1 MKKTIQIIK
10 NHPRKIALFG
20 LILFGFYWFSIPNP
34 LFTTPTCMILEDQ
47 NGELLGAR
55 IAADGQWR
63 FPQQDEVPMKFEQAI
78 IEFEDRRFY
87 YHPGI
92 DPKGLARA
100 MQQNIRNGKI
110 VSGGS
115 TLSMQVIRLAEQAR
129 SRSLLQKIK
138 EMILATRLEL
148 GYSKKEILA
157 FYASHAPF
165 GGNVVGLDAASWRYF
180 AKKPSALSWAEA
192 ATLAVLPNAP
202 ALIHPGRNRAALL
215 AKRNRLLKRLLE
227 KGILDAIDYELAL
240 EEQLPQKPHPLPR
253 LAPHLL
259 DRAYLENFSTKKG
272 AITRLHTTID
282 RKLQQRVT
290 SILQRHNQI
299 LKSNDIHNLAGL
311 VVEIET
317 GNVVAYVGNI
327 LGTGREHGEEVD
339 IIKAPRST
347 GSILKPILLACML
360 DDGSVLPN
368 SLIPDIPMNM
378 GSYRPENYHET
389 YDGMVPAQKAVIRS
403 LNVPL
408 VRMLSRYGLEKFH
421 FQLQQL
427 GLHSIDKPANWYG
440 LPLIVGGAES
450 TLWEITNA
458 YAGMAR
464 TLNHFQENNGEYLVN
479 DFRKLNYIFNQKP
492 ENPSEKLKEPPLLS
506 AASIYQT
513 FDAIQNLERPNSE
526 GEWQHFDSS
535 QKIAWKTG
543 TSFGF
548 RDAWAVGVTP
558 KYAVGIWAGNADG
571 EGRPGLVGV
580 KAAAPVLF
588 DVLDL
593 LPSADWFM
601 APLDE
606 MQEIVVCRESGF
618 HALDICPKDTILCT
632 FGGQNAPNC
641 RFHQLL
647 HLDKKENLQVHNECE
662 TPLNM
667 RHEAWFVLPPMEE
680 YYYKSKHPE
689 YRALPPFRA
698 NCPINMATD
707 KSPMQ
712 LIYPQ
717 HKTKIFV
724 PKELDG
730 TLSRTV
736 FKVAHRKPETTI
748 FWHLKNKED
757 NDGGLFLGE
766 TTTFHQL
773 ELAPKIGVYIL
784 TLVDEKGNRLEQE
797 FEIIGK

>member
-1 MKKTIQIIK
+1 MLKTIK
-10 NHPRKIALFG
+10 NHPRKILAISFL
-20 LILFGFYWFSIPNP
+20 LLLFYWFSLPKP
-34 LFTTPTCMILEDQ
+34 LFQMPTCMVLEDQ
-47 NGELLGAR
+47 KGNLLGAR

-63 FPQQDEVPMKFEQAI
+63 FPHQTAVPDKFAAAI

-87 YHPGI
+87 NHLGI
-92 DPKGLARA
+92 DPVGIGRA
-100 MQQNIRNGKI
+100 MQQNFKHKRI

-115 TLSMQVIRLAEQAR
+115 TLSMQVIRMAQNTQ
-129 SRSLLQKIK
+129 SRDIFQKIK
-138 EMILATRLEL
+138 EMILSTRLEL

-157 FYASHAPF
+157 FYTSNAPF

-180 AKKPSALSWAEA
+180 RKNPEALSWSEA

-202 ALIHPGRNRAALL
+202 ALIHPGRNRDALR

-227 KGILDAIDYELAL
+227 KDAIDETTYELAL
-240 EEQLPQKPHPLPR
+240 QEKLPEKPHRLPR

-259 DRAYLENFSTKKG
+259 DKVYSENFKG
-272 AITRLHTTID
+272 VKGKITRMQTTID
-282 RKLQQRVT
+282 KKLQQRVT
-290 SILQRHNQI
+290 TILQRHNRI

-327 LGTGREHGEEVD
+327 LGTGREHSEEVD

-347 GSILKPILLACML
+347 GSILKPILLAHML
-360 DDGSVLPN
+360 DDGTVLPN
-368 SLIPDIPMNM
+368 SLIPDVPTNL
-378 GSYRPENYHET
+378 GSYRPENYNET

-408 VRMLSRYGLEKFH
+408 VRMLARYGLEKFH
-421 FQLQQL
+421 FNLQQL
-427 GLHSIDKPANWYG
+427 GFYSIDKPADWYG

-450 TLWEITNA
+450 SLWEIVNA

-464 TLNHFQENNGEYLVN
+464 TLNHFHENNGEYLVD
-479 DFRKLNYIFNQKP
+479 DFRALNYKYTSDSSTSVGMTNKV
-492 ENPSEKLKEPPLLS
+492 KEPPLLS
-506 AASIYQT
+506 AAAIYQT
-513 FDAIQNLERPNSE
+513 FDAIQNLERPNSQ
-526 GEWQHFDSS
+526 GEWQQFNSS
-535 QKIAWKTG
+535 QNVAWKTG

-548 RDAWAVGVTP
+548 RDAWAVGVTS

-571 EGRPGLVGV
+571 EGRPGLVGI

-588 DVLDL
+588 NVLDL
-593 LPSADWFM
+593 LPNGEWFLP
-601 APLDE
+601 PLDE
-606 MQEIVVCRESGF
+606 MQEVVVCRHSGYQ
-618 HALDICPKDTILCT
+618 ALEICPKDTILAT
-632 FGGQNAPNC
+632 FGGQNARNC
-641 RFHQLL
+641 PFHQLL
-647 HLDKKENLQVHNECE
+647 HLDKDEDVQVNNACE

-667 RHEAWFVLPPMEE
+667 RHKAWFVLPPMEE

-689 YRALPPFRA
+689 YRSLPPFREGCQSDISA
-698 NCPINMATD
+698 A

-717 HKTKIFV
+717 HRTKIFI

-730 TLSRTV
+730 KLSRTV
-736 FKVAHRKPETTI
+736 FKVAHRNPEMMI
-748 FWHLKNKED
+748 FWHLNNEY
-757 NDGGLFLGE
+757 LGE
-766 TTTFHQL
+766 TKTFHQI
-773 ELAPKIGVYIL
+773 ELAPEAGVHQL
-784 TLVDEKGNRLEQE
+784 TLVDEKGNRLVRE

>member
-1 MKKTIQIIK
+1 MLKTIK
-10 NHPRKIALFG
+10 KHPRKLLIFSLLLF
-20 LILFGFYWFSIPNP
+20 LIYWFSLPKP
-34 LFTTPTCMILEDQ
+34 LFQMPTSMVLEDQ
-47 NGELLGAR
+47 KGDLLGAR

-63 FPQQDEVPMKFEQAI
+63 FPHQKDIPEKFAAAI

-87 YHPGI
+87 NHLGI
-92 DPKGLARA
+92 DPIGIGRA
-100 MQQNIRNGKI
+100 MQQNFKNRRI

-115 TLSMQVIRLAEQAR
+115 TLSMQVIRMAQQAQ
-129 SRSLLQKIK
+129 SRGILQKIK

-157 FYASHAPF
+157 FYASNAPF

-180 AKKPSALSWAEA
+180 RKNPNQLSWSEA

-202 ALIHPGRNRAALL
+202 ALIHPGRNRDALK

-227 KGILDAIDYELAL
+227 KKAIDKTTYELAL
-240 EEQLPQKPHPLPR
+240 EETLPKKPHRLPR

-259 DRAYLENFSTKKG
+259 DKAFKENFKG
-272 AITRLHTTID
+272 VKEKNTLLKTTID
-282 RKLQQRVT
+282 KNLQERVT
-290 SILQRHNQI
+290 NVLKRHNQI
-299 LKSNDIHNLAGL
+299 LKNNDIHNLAGL
-311 VVEIET
+311 VIEVET

-360 DDGSVLPN
+360 DDGTVLPN
-368 SLIPDIPMNM
+368 SLIPDIPTNL
-378 GSYRPENYHET
+378 GSYRPENYNET
-389 YDGMVPAQKAVIRS
+389 YDGVVSAQTAVIRS

-408 VRMLSRYGLEKFH
+408 VRMLSRYGLQKFH
-421 FQLQQL
+421 FKLQQL
-427 GLHSIDKPANWYG
+427 GFHSINKPADWYG

-450 TLWEITNA
+450 SLWEITNA

-464 TLNHFQENNGEYLVN
+464 TLNHFQENDGEYLTN
-479 DFRKLNYIFNQKP
+479 DFRPLNYDSKSSTSKEMIK
-492 ENPSEKLKEPPLLS
+492 KVKEPPLLS
-506 AASIYQT
+506 AAAIYQT
-513 FDAIQNLERPNSE
+513 FDAIQNLERPNSQ
-526 GEWQHFDSS
+526 GEWKKFSS
-535 QKIAWKTG
+535 SKNVAWKTG

-558 KYAVGIWAGNADG
+558 KYVVGIWAGNADG
-571 EGRPGLVGV
+571 EGRPGLVGI

-593 LPSADWFM
+593 LPNTEWFIS
-601 APLDE
+601 PLDE
-606 MQEIVVCRESGF
+606 MQEVVVCQQSGYQ
-618 HALDICPKDTILCT
+618 ALDICPKDTILTT
-632 FGGQNAPNC
+632 FGGQNAQTC
-641 RFHQLL
+641 SFHQLL
-647 HLDKKENLQVHNECE
+647 HLDKNADVQVNNTCE
-662 TPLNM
+662 SPLNM
-667 RHEAWFVLPPMEE
+667 RHEPWFVLPPMEE

-689 YRALPPFRA
+689 YQSLPPFRA
-698 NCPINMATD
+698 DCSSEISTD
-707 KSPMQ
+707 QSPMQ

-736 FKVAHRKPETTI
+736 FKVAHRNPATTI
-748 FWHLKNKED
+748 FWHLNNEY
-757 NDGGLFLGE
+757 LGQ
-766 TTTFHQL
+766 TKTFHHI
-773 ELAPKIGVYIL
+773 ELAPEVGMHEL
-784 TLVDEKGNRLEQE
+784 TLVDELGNRLVRK

>member
-1 MKKTIQIIK
+1 MLKTIK
-10 NHPRKIALFG
+10 KHPRKIIAIS
-20 LILFGFYWFSIPNP
+20 LITIGFYWFSLPNP
-34 LFTTPTCMILEDQ
+34 LFQMPTCMVLEDQ
-47 NGELLGAR
+47 KGDLLGAR

-63 FPQQDEVPMKFEQAI
+63 FPHQTEVPDKFAAAI

-87 YHPGI
+87 HHLGI
-92 DPKGLARA
+92 DPIGIGRA
-100 MQQNIRNGKI
+100 MQQNIKNRRI

-115 TLSMQVIRLAEQAR
+115 TLSMQVIRMAENAQ
-129 SRSLLQKIK
+129 SRGVFQKIK

-157 FYASHAPF
+157 FYASNAPF

-180 AKKPSALSWAEA
+180 RKNPSDLSWSEA

-202 ALIHPGRNRAALL
+202 ALIHPGRNRDALR
-215 AKRNRLLKRLLE
+215 AKRNRLLKRLLDNE
-227 KGILDAIDYELAL
+227 TIDSITYELAL
-240 EEQLPQKPHPLPR
+240 EEILPEKPHNLPR

-259 DRAYLENFSTKKG
+259 DRAYAENFKG
-272 AITRLHTTID
+272 GKDKNTRLKTTID
-282 RKLQQRVT
+282 KNLQQRVT
-290 SILQRHNQI
+290 NVLQRHNRI

-311 VVEIET
+311 VVEVET

-327 LGTGREHGEEVD
+327 LGTGKEHGESVD

-368 SLIPDIPMNM
+368 SLIPDVPTNL
-378 GSYRPENYHET
+378 GSYRPENYNET

-427 GLHSIDKPANWYG
+427 GFHSINKPADWYG

-450 TLWEITNA
+450 SLWEITNA

-464 TLNHFQENNGEYLVN
+464 TVNHFHENSGEYLTD
-479 DFRKLNYIFNQKP
+479 DFRALNYSFQG
-492 ENPSEKLKEPPLLS
+492 KEEDATEDFSASVEMTGGAVLLS
-506 AASIYQT
+506 AAAIYQT
-513 FDAIQNLERPNSE
+513 FDAIQNLERPNSQ
-526 GEWQHFDSS
+526 GEWQQFNSS
-535 QKIAWKTG
+535 QNVAWKTG

-571 EGRPGLVGV
+571 EGRPGLVGI

-593 LPSADWFM
+593 LPKTDWFLSPM
-601 APLDE
+601 DE
-606 MQEIVVCRESGF
+606 MEEVVVCQQSGYQ
-618 HALDICPKDTILCT
+618 ALEICPKDTILAT
-632 FGGQNAPNC
+632 SGGQNAQSCP
-641 RFHQLL
+641 FHQLV
-647 HLDKKENLQVHNECE
+647 HLDKNKDVQVNNACE

-667 RHEAWFVLPPMEE
+667 RHEPWFVLPPMEE
-680 YYYKSKHPE
+680 YYFKSKHPE
-689 YRALPPFRA
+689 YRSLPPYRA
-698 NCPINMATD
+698 DCQSVISANQ
-707 KSPMQ
+707 SPMQ

-736 FKVAHRKPETTI
+736 FKVAHRNPATTI
-748 FWHLKNKED
+748 FWHLNNEY
-757 NDGGLFLGE
+757 LGD
-766 TTTFHQL
+766 TKTFHHI
-773 ELAPKIGVYIL
+773 ELAPAAGIHQL
-784 TLVDEKGNRLEQE
+784 TLVDEAGNRLVRE
-797 FEIIGK
+797 FEIVGK

>member
-1 MKKTIQIIK
+1 MIKTIK
-10 NHPRKIALFG
+10 NHPRKILVISLLLFG
-20 LILFGFYWFSIPNP
+20 LYWFSLPKP
-34 LFTTPTCMILEDQ
+34 LFQMPTCMVLEDK
-47 NGELLGAR
+47 NGDLLGAR

-63 FPQQDEVPMKFEQAI
+63 FPHQTEVPDKFAAAI

-87 YHPGI
+87 QHPGI
-92 DPKGLARA
+92 DPVGIGRA
-100 MQQNIRNGKI
+100 MQQNFKNGRI

-115 TLSMQVIRLAEQAR
+115 TLSMQVIRMAQNAQ
-129 SRSLLQKIK
+129 SRGIFQKIK

-157 FYASHAPF
+157 YYASNAPF

-180 AKKPSALSWAEA
+180 QKNPTALSWSEA

-202 ALIHPGRNRAALL
+202 ALIHPGRNRDALR

-227 KGILDAIDYELAL
+227 KGAIDQTTYELAL
-240 EEQLPQKPHPLPR
+240 EEKLPEKPHRLPR

-259 DRAYLENFSTKKG
+259 DKAYQENFRGVKEE
-272 AITRLHTTID
+272 ITRLQTTID
-282 RKLQQRVT
+282 KNLQQRVT
-290 SILQRHNQI
+290 TVLQRHNQI
-299 LKSNDIHNLAGL
+299 LKNNDIHNLAGL
-311 VVEIET
+311 VVEVET

-327 LGTGREHGEEVD
+327 LGTGKEHGENVD

-347 GSILKPILLACML
+347 GSILKPMLLACAL
-360 DDGSVLPN
+360 DDGTVLPN
-368 SLIPDIPMNM
+368 SLIPDVPTNL
-378 GSYRPENYHET
+378 GSYRPENYNET
-389 YDGMVPAQKAVIRS
+389 YDGMIPAQKAVIRS

-421 FQLQQL
+421 FKLQQL
-427 GLHSIDKPANWYG
+427 GLKSIDKPADWYG

-450 TLWEITNA
+450 SLWEIVNA

-464 TLNHFQENNGEYLVN
+464 TLNHFQENNGEYLVD
-479 DFRKLNYIFNQKP
+479 DFRELNYVGSSASVGMTGKASVTMTDKI
-492 ENPSEKLKEPPLLS
+492 KEPPLLS
-506 AASIYQT
+506 AAAIYQT
-513 FDAIQNLERPNSE
+513 FDAIQNLERPNSQ
-526 GEWQHFDSS
+526 GEWREFNSS
-535 QKIAWKTG
+535 QNVAWKTG

-548 RDAWAVGVTP
+548 RDAWAVGVTS

-571 EGRPGLVGV
+571 EGRPGLVGI

-593 LPSADWFM
+593 LPMAEWFLS
-601 APLDE
+601 PVDE
-606 MQEIVVCRESGF
+606 MREVVVCQNSGYR
-618 HALDICPKDTILCT
+618 ALEICPKDTILGT
-632 FGGQNAPNC
+632 FGSQHARTCP
-641 RFHQLL
+641 FHQLL
-647 HLDKKENLQVHNECE
+647 HLDKNKDVQVNNACE

-680 YYYKSKHPE
+680 FYYKSKHPT
-689 YRALPPFRA
+689 YRSLPPFREDCQSDISA
-698 NCPINMATD
+698 A

-736 FKVAHRKPETTI
+736 FKVAHRNPETTI
-748 FWHLKNKED
+748 FWHLNNEY
-757 NDGGLFLGE
+757 LGE
-766 TTTFHQL
+766 TKTFHQI
-773 ELAPKIGVYIL
+773 ELAPEAGEHQL
-784 TLVDEKGNRLEQE
+784 TLVDENGNRLVRE
-797 FEIIGK
+797 FEIVGK